1 MGFNNILS
9 YIFYRIALFLVFTKK
24 LLPLSFLLLPSNMYQ
39 NRRSTYNGFILLF
52 VALKVILN
60 LFAIS
65 HFGFQ
70 RDELLHLALGDHL
83 AWGYK
88 EVPPFIALL
97 GSINTSIL
105 GGSVFATR
113 IFSTVAA
120 GLIIWF
126 TGLITVELGGRRFA
140 ITLACLSLIC
150 SPAFLASDYLFQPVV
165 FDQLWWVLAVYLAVK
180 YINTSSIKYLYL
192 IGIVTGGG
200 LLTKYTMGFF
210 ALALVIGLL
219 LTKQRR
225 LLLNRHFW
233 FAMLIALVIFLPTM
247 LWEYNHHFPFFT
259 HMGQLRKSQL
269 QYVKSSDFIVQQLLV
284 NGVAVILWVTG
295 FFFLLFAFKLRKYQF
310 LAFAYLAVFLFLL
323 EMNGKSYY
331 LFGAYPMLFAAGAY
345 GFERWIKNAAL
356 RTIVTLVFT
365 LPVVRVAPILL
376 PVLPLNTTLAYF
388 DHVNQKYPFLRF
400 ISTWGD
406 RKVHRTSQ
414 DYADMFGWDEITSK
428 VDSAYKT
435 LTPDQQKH
443 TIILADNYGEAG
455 AIHHYGK
462 QYHLPDVICLNSSF
476 ALWSPTSIANA
487 DFIIY
492 IDDNNNVTTKVGALA
507 ASYKKTGQ
515 VDNPLAVEYGTG
527 IYLISHPIP
536 QLNQVYQQVRL
547 QRLNE

>member
-1 MGFNNILS
+1 MSFKKSFTFNIS
-9 YIFYRIALFLVFTKK
+9 AFT
-24 LLPLSFLLLPSNMYQ
+24 PDMYQ
-39 NRRSTYNGFILLF
+39 NRRSTYTGFILLF
-52 VALKVILN
+52 VVLKVILN

-88 EVPPFIALL
+88 EVPPFIAVL
-97 GSINTSIL
+97 GRINTSVL

-113 IFSTVAA
+113 IFSTIAA

-126 TGLITVELGGRRFA
+126 TGLITVELGGRKFA
-140 ITLACLSLIC
+140 ITLACLALIC

-180 YINTSSIKYLYL
+180 YINTSSIKYLYF
-192 IGIVTGGG
+192 IGVVTGIG

-225 LLLNRHFW
+225 ILLNKHFW

-259 HMGQLRKSQL
+259 HMGQLRKNQL
-269 QYVKSSDFIVQQLLV
+269 QYLKSSDFIIQQFLV

-310 LAFAYLAVFLFLL
+310 LAFAYLITFLFLL
-323 EMNGKSYY
+323 EMNGKAYY

-345 GFERWIKNAAL
+345 GFERWVKNIAL
-356 RTIVTLVFT
+356 RTIVALVFT
-365 LPVVRVAPILL
+365 LPVIRIIPILL
-376 PVLPLNTTLAYF
+376 PILPLNKTLACFEY
-388 DHVNQKYPFLRF
+388 VNQKYPFMRF
-400 ISTWGD
+400 ISSWGD
-406 RKVHRTSQ
+406 HKVHRTSQ
-414 DYADMFGWDEITSK
+414 DYADMFGWEEITEK

-435 LTPDQQKH
+435 LTPEQQKR

-462 QYHLPDVICLNSSF
+462 QYHLPDVVCLNSSF
-476 ALWSPTSIANA
+476 ALWAPPSIANA
-487 DFIIY
+487 DYMIY
-492 IDDNNNVTTKVGALA
+492 VDDNHNISKVSPLA
-507 ASYKKTGQ
+507 ASYKKIGQ
-515 VDNPLAVEYGTG
+515 VDNPLAVEHGTE

-536 QLNQVYQQVRL
+536 KLNQVYQQVL
-547 QRLNE
+547 AQRLSE